1 MLLLRIAPALYVLL
15 AGLAACSPALEWRN
29 LALPELGIEASLPC
43 KPERAERS
51 VELAGQPA
59 QVLMHSCEAG
69 GATFAV
75 ACAPL
80 AEPSRAGA
88 ALRHWRA
95 AVLAAA
101 QAGTARDTPFL
112 PAGALDLP
120 QSVRTVAEVRAPDG
134 SAVQM
139 QAAWFARVRGDTV
152 QACHAMVYARAL
164 PVATADVFF
173 GALALR

>member
-1 MLLLRIAPALYVLL
+1 MCFPRIPLALCALLV
-15 AGLAACSPALEWRN
+15 GLAACRPALEWRS
-29 LALPELGIEASLPC
+29 LVLPEIGIEASLPC

-51 VELAGQPA
+51 VELAGQAA
-59 QVLMHSCEAG
+59 QVVMHSCDAA
-69 GATFAV
+69 GATFAI

-80 AEPSRAGA
+80 AEPSRADA

-101 QAGTARDTPFL
+101 QAGTASDRPFQ
-112 PAGALDLP
+112 PEGALDLP
-120 QSVRTVAEVRAPDG
+120 QSVRTAAEVSAPDG
-134 SAVQM
+134 GSVHM

-164 PVATADVFF
+164 PPATADVFF
-173 GALALR
+173 AALALR